1 MSGKRDIESRKD
13 IELLIKNFYDKLLVD
28 DVVGYLFT
36 EVVEL
41 DLEEHLPRLVDFWEG
56 QLFGVNSYAGN
67 PMQVHLDLNSKEHL
81 RKEHFDRWL
90 SHFNNTVDELFEGL
104 KANLAKE
111 RALSIATVMQIKI
124 AQL

>member
-1 MSGKRDIESRKD
+1 MSDKRDIESRKD

-41 DLEEHLPRLVDFWEG
+41 DLEEHLPRLVGFWEG
-56 QLFGVNSYAGN
+56 QLFGVNSYSGN
-67 PMQVHLDLNSKEHL
+67 PMRVHLDLNSQEHL
-81 RKEHFDRWL
+81 RKDHFDRWL
-90 SHFNNTVDELFEGL
+90 SHFNTTVDELFEDP
-104 KANLAKE
+104 KAHLAKE